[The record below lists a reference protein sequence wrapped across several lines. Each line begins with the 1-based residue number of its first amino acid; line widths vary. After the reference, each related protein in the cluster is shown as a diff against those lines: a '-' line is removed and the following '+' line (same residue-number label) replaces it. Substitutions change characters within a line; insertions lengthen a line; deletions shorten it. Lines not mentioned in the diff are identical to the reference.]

1 MIIHN
6 DVPLFVCMLILKQI
20 LIRMVFL
27 SDCVWSIE
35 TNQHASPLSVDKAH
49 LNTSITNIE
58 DGKTAIDDS
67 TLASVVK
74 NVSFA
79 TIDYL
84 FSHKVNPF
92 FVLDKVFPH
101 DFKVIY

>member
-1 MIIHN
+1 MFG
-6 DVPLFVCMLILKQI
+6 LLK
-20 LIRMVFL
+20 R
-27 SDCVWSIE
+27 
-35 TNQHASPLSVDKAH
+35 TNILSVDKAH

-58 DGKTAIDDS
+58 DEKTAIDDS

-84 FSHKVNPF
+84 FSHKVNLF
-92 FVLDKVFPH
+92 LF
-101 DFKVIY
+101 